1 MLLALLLSLYHSL
14 FIFFILSP
22 YVDFIQVEGEE
33 EKAEEDEEDKEGGDQ
48 AEGQDKPL
56 ERLAAGADAD
66 QGPGPEDEDE
76 APLETENSLSVG
88 VVSVGEV
95 LLNNLKQAIELTG
108 VPVEVRLT
116 EKGSV
121 LVCGGQVL
129 IRKDGDND
137 FVVEGPPSQAYW
149 EARKA
154 LYQQYAFV

>member
-1 MLLALLLSLYHSL
+1 MLLTLTLDHDYL
-14 FIFFILSP
+14 
-22 YVDFIQVEGEE
+22 VQVEGEE
-33 EKAEEDEEDKEGGDQ
+33 EKAEEEEEEEKEASGQ
-48 AEGQDKPL
+48 IEGKDHAL
-56 ERLAAGADAD
+56 ERLAAGVDAE
-66 QGPGPEDEDE
+66 QGLGPEDEEE

-129 IRKDGDND
+129 IRKD
-137 FVVEGPPSQAYW
+137 
-149 EARKA
+149 
-154 LYQQYAFV
+154 